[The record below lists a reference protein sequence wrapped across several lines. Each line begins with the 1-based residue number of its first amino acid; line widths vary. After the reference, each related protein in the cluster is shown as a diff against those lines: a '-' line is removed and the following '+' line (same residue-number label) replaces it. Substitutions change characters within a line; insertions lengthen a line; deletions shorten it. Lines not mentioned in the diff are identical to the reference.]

1 MNVFGFIGVASLTLG
16 FLMFWFRDRAS
27 RVFCRL
33 GKFVFYVFCWIKPV
47 NALVNFVYDEQ
58 KGPVRFGILGTI
70 FIAQGGFA
78 LGLAA
83 AFKN

>member
-1 MNVFGFIGVASLTLG
+1 M
-16 FLMFWFRDRAS
+16 
-27 RVFCRL
+27 
-33 GKFVFYVFCWIKPV
+33 

-70 FIAQGGFA
+70 FIAQGVFA
-78 LGLAA
+78 LGLVA